1 MIIKVESRSRMN
13 ECHFIR
19 VMIKVEWMNVILLE
33 WWLNVEW
40 WEWMNVILLEWWLK

>member
-1 MIIKVESRSRMN
+1 MNECHFIIKVEVNVILLSDEWMN

-33 WWLNVEW
+33 WWL
-40 WEWMNVILLEWWLK
+40 K